1 MATTKKIS
9 RVRKHV
15 SEAGNEIDDTLKAI
29 RSKFGSNAAV
39 PASSVPQPER
49 ISTGSFMLDFATLG
63 GIPHNRI
70 SMFVGER
77 HSGKSTMADKVA
89 GNAQRQYPDQRVVK
103 IDVEGT
109 HDSTWAEKNGVDT
122 DELILAQPETGEA
135 ACDMVDAL
143 VRTRE
148 VSLVIVDSIAALTPF
163 KEIEGSAEDAH
174 VGLQA
179 RLVGSMIRKAT
190 SALIAERN
198 RGHLVT
204 ILFINQ
210 FRCLA
215 KDTLV
220 LSRRGL
226 LRMEDLRVG
235 DEIKAPSGFVRVM
248 EKEFSGR
255 VPGIAVGIKRH
266 APLRMSTNHRHMV
279 VGTDGMPQEKFADRL
294 RPGDWVLLDGDTQSA
309 LPEASPGRKL
319 DAEFAG
325 AFFADG
331 CVTKAADRSDYRVT
345 FTEEDAERNALVREL
360 LLEKFERPPV
370 RSALLSAGQN
380 AVDFVYDYG
389 VGSQGVLKRVPD
401 AVLQGDESHVF
412 SFLRYASFD
421 THKYDR
427 NHFYWTFE
435 TEKQA
440 AQTAAVLWAAGVK
453 ADVVKG
459 HEGVYNYLSISA
471 DDAVA
476 YRDRIGFAEP
486 KKTGLANSFTGT
498 ADGARGKYDVV
509 PRTVLLAA
517 AALVRQH
524 VSGVTNL
531 PEYSNI
537 NACLCSGLNGSRERL
552 VRYLRAA
559 HEASEVYEISA
570 FADYLQTYR
579 FAEVVSVEPIE
590 VDAVD
595 IEVDGGVFYAEGVL
609 THNSK
614 IGGFAGYGEPR
625 SIPGGKALE
634 FSTSLQVIF
643 KNREMAGKDEFDVE
657 TVGVN
662 EHSFDIKKNKLN
674 SGPRQGEFRL
684 LRVADDELG
693 LSEAEI
699 DDAATLLAYS
709 KKFGFY
715 TGGGSSW
722 KLEFGEDD
730 HKFRGLND
738 AVKALYEDRDLYW
751 RLRNA
756 LIRTQA
762 EHMGMPDEFLSR
774 FD

>member
-103 IDVEGT
+103 TDVEGT

-210 FRCLA
+210 FR
-215 KDTLV
+215 
-220 LSRRGL
+220 
-226 LRMEDLRVG
+226 
-235 DEIKAPSGFVRVM
+235 
-248 EKEFSGR
+248 
-255 VPGIAVGIKRH
+255 
-266 APLRMSTNHRHMV
+266 
-279 VGTDGMPQEKFADRL
+279 
-294 RPGDWVLLDGDTQSA
+294 
-309 LPEASPGRKL
+309 
-319 DAEFAG
+319 
-325 AFFADG
+325 
-331 CVTKAADRSDYRVT
+331 
-345 FTEEDAERNALVREL
+345 
-360 LLEKFERPPV
+360 
-370 RSALLSAGQN
+370 
-380 AVDFVYDYG
+380 
-389 VGSQGVLKRVPD
+389 
-401 AVLQGDESHVF
+401 
-412 SFLRYASFD
+412 
-421 THKYDR
+421 
-427 NHFYWTFE
+427 
-435 TEKQA
+435 
-440 AQTAAVLWAAGVK
+440 
-453 ADVVKG
+453 
-459 HEGVYNYLSISA
+459 
-471 DDAVA
+471 
-476 YRDRIGFAEP
+476 
-486 KKTGLANSFTGT
+486 
-498 ADGARGKYDVV
+498 
-509 PRTVLLAA
+509 
-517 AALVRQH
+517 
-524 VSGVTNL
+524 
-531 PEYSNI
+531 
-537 NACLCSGLNGSRERL
+537 
-552 VRYLRAA
+552 
-559 HEASEVYEISA
+559 
-570 FADYLQTYR
+570 
-579 FAEVVSVEPIE
+579 
-590 VDAVD
+590 
-595 IEVDGGVFYAEGVL
+595 
-609 THNSK
+609 SK

>member
-210 FRCLA
+210 FRCLE
-215 KDTLV
+215 KNTL
-220 LSRRGL
+220 LQTTRGL
-226 LRMEDLRVG
+226 VPIKDVAPG
-235 DEIKAPSGFVRVM
+235 DFVKAPTGFVQVLG
-248 EKEFSGR
+248 KAFSGT
-255 VPGIAVGIKRH
+255 VPGYAVHIKRH
-266 APLRMSTNHRHMV
+266 APLRMSHNHRHAV
-279 VGTDGMPQEKFADRL
+279 VGQDGMPVERL
-294 RPGDWVLLDGDTQSA
+294 ASQLRTGDWVLLDATVGTATGTEEISSVDSA
-309 LPEASPGRKL
+309 L
-319 DAEFAG
+319 AG
-325 AFFADG
+325 AYFADG
-331 CVTKAADRSDYRVT
+331 CITHSRMS
-345 FTEEDAERNALVREL
+345 FTERDDDRNAIVRRLLLDRFGKPLTNTSEHLSVGQDGARFVRDFGLGEHGEEKCVPRQILQARDAQVRE
-360 LLEKFERPPV
+360 
-370 RSALLSAGQN
+370 
-380 AVDFVYDYG
+380 
-389 VGSQGVLKRVPD
+389 
-401 AVLQGDESHVF
+401 
-412 SFLRYASFD
+412 FLRHASFD
-421 THKYDR
+421 THGFTR
-427 NHFYWTFE
+427 NYFYWTFE
-435 TEKQA
+435 TEAQA
-440 AQTAAVLWAAGVK
+440 AEFAALLWVYGVK
-453 ADVVKG
+453 ADVVQG
-459 HEGVYNYLSISA
+459 PTGQYTYLSISA
-471 DDAVA
+471 DDAVR
-476 YRDRIGFAEP
+476 YRDLIGFSEP
-486 KKTGLANSFTGT
+486 RKTEAADKFTVGE
-498 ADGARGKYDVV
+498 AGARGKYDVV
-509 PRTVLLAA
+509 PRSVIQAMM
-517 AALVRQH
+517 ALVKQH
-524 VSGVTNL
+524 ASSVSSL
-531 PEYSNI
+531 SEYGALRS
-537 NACLCSGLNGSRERL
+537 CLCSGLNGSRARL
-552 VRYLRAA
+552 IAYLEDAFGRCGADEIAVAIAYLR
-559 HEASEVYEISA
+559 
-570 FADYLQTYR
+570 QYR
-579 FAEVVSVEPIE
+579 FAEVTDVSPLE

-595 IEVDGGVFYAEGVL
+595 IEVEGGWFFAEGVL

-684 LRVADDELG
+684 LRVPDDELG

-699 DDAATLLAYS
+699 DDAATMLAYS

-722 KLEFGEDD
+722 KLEFGEDE

-738 AVKALYEDRDLYW
+738 AVKALYEDRDFYW

-762 EHMGMPDEFLSR
+762 EHMGMPEEFLSR

>member
-309 LPEASPGRKL
+309 LP
-319 DAEFAG
+319 
-325 AFFADG
+325 
-331 CVTKAADRSDYRVT
+331 
-345 FTEEDAERNALVREL
+345 
-360 LLEKFERPPV
+360 
-370 RSALLSAGQN
+370 LS
-380 AVDFVYDYG
+380 
-389 VGSQGVLKRVPD
+389 
-401 AVLQGDESHVF
+401 
-412 SFLRYASFD
+412 
-421 THKYDR
+421 
-427 NHFYWTFE
+427 
-435 TEKQA
+435 
-440 AQTAAVLWAAGVK
+440 
-453 ADVVKG
+453 
-459 HEGVYNYLSISA
+459 
-471 DDAVA
+471 
-476 YRDRIGFAEP
+476 
-486 KKTGLANSFTGT
+486 
-498 ADGARGKYDVV
+498 
-509 PRTVLLAA
+509 
-517 AALVRQH
+517 
-524 VSGVTNL
+524 
-531 PEYSNI
+531 
-537 NACLCSGLNGSRERL
+537 
-552 VRYLRAA
+552 
-559 HEASEVYEISA
+559 
-570 FADYLQTYR
+570 
-579 FAEVVSVEPIE
+579 
-590 VDAVD
+590 
-595 IEVDGGVFYAEGVL
+595 
-609 THNSK
+609 
-614 IGGFAGYGEPR
+614 
-625 SIPGGKALE
+625 
-634 FSTSLQVIF
+634 
-643 KNREMAGKDEFDVE
+643 
-657 TVGVN
+657 
-662 EHSFDIKKNKLN
+662 
-674 SGPRQGEFRL
+674 
-684 LRVADDELG
+684 
-693 LSEAEI
+693 
-699 DDAATLLAYS
+699 
-709 KKFGFY
+709 
-715 TGGGSSW
+715 
-722 KLEFGEDD
+722 
-730 HKFRGLND
+730 
-738 AVKALYEDRDLYW
+738 
-751 RLRNA
+751 
-756 LIRTQA
+756 LI
-762 EHMGMPDEFLSR
+762 HI
-774 FD
+774 